1 MTIQF
6 SLWKNEI
13 KILKE
18 RAKEKLRQGY
28 DYHIKAQFDLD
39 LEWSKKKLMKLKKSE
54 LCDIIISAFVLEQQE
69 SVKYFLA
76 DKLRRHPRED

>member
-18 RAKEKLRQGY
+18 RAKEKLWQGY

>member
-6 SLWKNEI
+6 SFKKKEI
-13 KILKE
+13 EILKE
-18 RAKEKLRQGY
+18 NAKERLWQGY

-39 LEWSKKKLMKLKKSE
+39 LEWSKKKLMRLKKSD

-76 DKLRRHPRED
+76 DKLRRELWED